1 MKFTWFKIKS
11 GKIKHLGVSPVSPYV
26 NSYISKVS
34 ACSAYC
40 QITKVEILPVRLQ
53 TKGYIK
59 LKRYYIGKSYF
70 QCLKVRKLNLLHE
83 YMKKYYAT
91 WNLEKKFINIFLKK
105 FKISRCTAAIK
116 GRARSSVARCQ
127 RTVIRICTV
136 IEVGFGRT

>member
-11 GKIKHLGVSPVSPYV
+11 GKIRHLGVSPASPYV
-26 NSYISKVS
+26 NSYISKV
-34 ACSAYC
+34 SAYC

-83 YMKKYYAT
+83 YIKKYYAT
-91 WNLEKKFINIFLKK
+91 WKLGTWKKSLSIFFKK